1 MCVSKGSELCAG
13 QAILFVNVQKELH
26 VRQQRQRGDV
36 AALRTL
42 EEVGE
47 RRGVPTN
54 QDAQLGKTLAER
66 GEETSA
72 GLA

>member
-1 MCVSKGSELCAG
+1 MSKSSEFCAG

-26 VRQQRQRGDV
+26 VCQQRQRGDV
-36 AALRTL
+36 TALRTL

-47 RRGVPTN
+47 RRGVSTN
-54 QDAQLGKTLAER
+54 QDAQLGKALAER